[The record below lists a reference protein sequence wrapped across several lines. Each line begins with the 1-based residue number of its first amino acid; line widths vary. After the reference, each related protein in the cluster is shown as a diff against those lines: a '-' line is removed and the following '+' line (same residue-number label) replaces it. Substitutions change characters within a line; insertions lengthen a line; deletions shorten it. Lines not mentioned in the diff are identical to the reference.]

1 MIAFLGAAFA
11 YMSGGGFSRGGRVK
25 PSPPKNL
32 RKTNMGYVAV
42 GQTAVFGFA
51 VAATIHGSAQSR
63 KILLLAGAGLVLGL
77 GAPSVEAGSI
87 LDRDAATDRP
97 SPGAASSSGAAK
109 PTGFW
114 FLPGFVQPYGY
125 PLPAYADGTQTIHT
139 GR

>member
-1 MIAFLGAAFA
+1 MP
-11 YMSGGGFSRGGRVK
+11 VQ
-25 PSPPKNL
+25 L
-32 RKTNMGYVAV
+32 RWAKSNMGYVAV
-42 GQTAVFGFA
+42 GQTVAFGFA
-51 VAATIHGSAQSR
+51 VAATIYGSAQSR

-87 LDRDAATDRP
+87 LNRDAAVQRDVATGRP
-97 SPGAASSSGAAK
+97 AERSPGAASSSGTADPK

-125 PLPAYADGTQTIHT
+125 PLPAYADGAQIIHT